1 MSMPIYVSPE
11 QWTKDKADYA
21 RKGIA
26 RGRPLVVLEYIDGI
40 VMVTENPSTHL
51 HKLSELY
58 DRIAFAGVG
67 RYSEFENL
75 RVAGVRIADIRGY
88 TYGREDVTGRAIA
101 NAYSQMLTQIFM
113 EASKAYEVEVCVAEV
128 GTDGAPNALYHITYE
143 GTVYDRKGSLAM
155 GGEAEDLNAELQRGY
170 REHMPL
176 DESIRLALRALRRAA
191 PPGAATSRLEVAV
204 LERNRRR
211 RSFRR
216 LTDEEVA
223 KALEGTVPA
232 TATPAPQAEP
242 GPSGQGGS
250 VPEASGAVGDGPAPG
265 GSGGNGPGG
274 SSASGPGAAGG

>member
-26 RGRPLVVLEYIDGI
+26 RGRPLVVLEYTDGI

-155 GGEAEDLNAELQRGY
+155 GGEAEALNAELQRQY
-170 REHMPL
+170 REDMTL

-191 PPGAATSRLEVAV
+191 PGGAISSRLEVAV
-204 LERNRRR
+204 LERNRPR

-216 LTDEEVA
+216 LTDDQVA
-223 KALEGTVPA
+223 RALEGADGSTAPAA
-232 TATPAPQAEP
+232 TAEP
-242 GPSGQGGS
+242 LASESSPSTEGGS
-250 VPEASGAVGDGPAPG
+250 VPETSGPAGNGPAAG
-265 GSGGNGPGG
+265 GPGGNGPGV
-274 SSASGPGAAGG
+274 AGG